1 MRRSPSSGRLAL
13 PFSLLLVFS
22 FCFVYLSYLAELRL
36 IKMCA
41 SDSQMLV
48 PWVRKHD
55 DGAATT
61 VPLPRV
67 LIFVNTKK
75 HATGLSAALM
85 GAGVHVDCLHGDRE
99 QAVRTQVVEA
109 FVSGRIDVLVATDV
123 ASRGLDLP
131 GLAVVINYDFPPA
144 VGHAALEQYVH
155 RVGRTGRLG
164 QQEGVAGVGAG
175 RAFTFFDAETDAH
188 AAHGLCKL
196 LSQAGQAVGR
206 RLSALDDGGAA
217 AKRGS
222 AREVR
227 RRAAESR
234 AALAR
239 AQEQVQGHE

>member
-1 MRRSPSSGRLAL
+1 
-13 PFSLLLVFS
+13 
-22 FCFVYLSYLAELRL
+22 
-36 IKMCA
+36 MCA

-48 PWVRKHD
+48 QWVRKHD
-55 DGAATT
+55 GAAT
-61 VPLPRV
+61 PLPRV

>member
-1 MRRSPSSGRLAL
+1 
-13 PFSLLLVFS
+13 
-22 FCFVYLSYLAELRL
+22 
-36 IKMCA
+36 
-41 SDSQMLV
+41 MLV

-61 VPLPRV
+61 LPRV